1 MTHPP
6 QNLVA
11 LGDFKPSDTWQTH
24 VNAIFYGTKGPEIH
38 NHFQT
43 YVSLDY
49 RLAHA
54 LANDF
59 YAKARGGE
67 RPESD
72 VWVVQEWGVGNG
84 NLAACFLSHLR
95 AIDSENE
102 VYPFIYY
109 ILCDESEEILKGV
122 QANFRLQEHTGKFS
136 TVRVHAEHM
145 NCFRPHS
152 VAKIISNEIWDDLAT
167 KVLLKHQGLFYEEY
181 LCPFLNPEALPAE
194 ADTFVEQFG
203 NKDLEKLAKLP
214 DFLNTIHW
222 ERDFQRVDLDD
233 WPFAET
239 LKAHAEEF
247 KDEIPMPINTG
258 AFSAIEKAKE
268 LLGSSNFG
276 YTSFDYGMKEIQDLN
291 QEGRPYF
298 NLYGGQYTFMVNF
311 PLLENI
317 GRALGFTEIT
327 REYQNQFVKKD
338 LGSAVVSLVDLVQNH
353 PQAVNMAPWDRD
365 ILMLGTLNALN
376 TVYRS
381 PYSGKL
387 SYPALEETPKKQR
400 KQIAQLAKNL
410 SSRGVPDTVAYVT
423 LEEVLSALKPLR
435 KLGYREKDIRSVF
448 QSSPL
453 PVSFVHIQFNP

>member
-6 QNLVA
+6 RNLIP
-11 LGDFKPSDTWQTH
+11 LGEFKPSDFWQTH
-24 VNAIFYGTKGPEIH
+24 INSIFYGIKGPQIH

-59 YAKARGGE
+59 FAKALQTK
-67 RPESD
+67 SD
-72 VWVVQEWGVGNG
+72 IWYVQEWGVGNG
-84 NLAACFLSHLR
+84 NLAAHFLSHLR
-95 AIDSENE
+95 EIDNENK
-102 VYPFIYY
+102 VYPFVYY

-122 QANFRLQEHTGKFS
+122 RANPRLQEHSGKFS
-136 TVRVHAEHM
+136 TVRIHAEHLD
-145 NCFRPHS
+145 CFRPHS

-167 KVLLKHQGLFYEEY
+167 KVLLRHQGLYYEEY
-181 LCPFLNPEALPAE
+181 LCPFIDPETLPVKQE
-194 ADTFVEQFG
+194 EFLEQFA
-203 NKDLEKLAKLP
+203 NKDLEKLAQLP
-214 DFLNTIHW
+214 NFLDTLHW
-222 ERDFQRVDLDD
+222 ERDFQRVDLSD
-233 WPFAET
+233 WPFADT

-258 AFSAIEKAKE
+258 AFSTLAKAKE
-268 LLGSSNFG
+268 LLRPDNFG
-276 YTSFDYGMKEIQDLN
+276 YTSFDYGMKTMRDLN

-311 PLLENI
+311 PLLENV
-317 GRALGFTEIT
+317 GRAIGFTET
-327 REYQNQFVKKD
+327 TCEYQNQFVQKD
-338 LGSAVVSLVDLVQNH
+338 LGTLALSVVDLVQHH
-353 PQAVNMAPWDRD
+353 PQVAEMPPWDRD

-387 SYPALEETPKKQR
+387 NYPAMEGTPKKQR

-410 SSRGVPDTVAYVT
+410 SGRGVPDTVAYVT
-423 LEEVLSALKPLR
+423 QDEVLAALKPLR
-435 KLGYREKDIRSVF
+435 KLGYREKDI
-448 QSSPL
+448 QSALHSPAS
-453 PVSFVHIQFNP
+453 PVSCVHIQFSS

>member
-6 QNLVA
+6 QNLIA
-11 LGDFKPSDTWQTH
+11 LGDFKPSDFWQTH
-24 VNAIFYGTKGPEIH
+24 INSIFYGIKGPQIH

-59 YAKARGGE
+59 YAKARNHP
-67 RPESD
+67 PENNI
-72 VWVVQEWGVGNG
+72 WTLQEWGVGNG

-95 AIDSENE
+95 EIDSGNE
-102 VYPFIYY
+102 VYPFVHY

-122 QANFRLQEHTGKFS
+122 RANVRLQEHSGKFS
-136 TVRVHAEHM
+136 TVRVHAEHLD
-145 NCFRPHS
+145 CFRPHS
-152 VAKIISNEIWDDLAT
+152 VAKIISNEIWDDLST
-167 KVLLKHQGLFYEEY
+167 KVLLKHQGLYYEEY
-181 LCPFLNPEALPAE
+181 LCPFLDAGAFPAE
-194 ADTFVEQFG
+194 KDEFLEQF
-203 NKDLEKLAKLP
+203 KDRDLQNLSRYP

-239 LKAHAEEF
+239 LKAHAENF

-258 AFSAIEKAKE
+258 AFSTIAKAKE
-268 LLGSSNFG
+268 LLGPMNFG
-276 YTSFDYGMKEIQDLN
+276 YTSFDYGMKTIEDLN

-317 GRALGFTEIT
+317 GQSIGFTEIT
-327 REYQNQFVKKD
+327 REYQNQFVGKD
-338 LGSAVVSLVDLVQNH
+338 LGSAALSLVDLVQNH
-353 PQAVNMAPWDRD
+353 PQVANMAPWDRD
-365 ILMLGTLNALN
+365 VLMLGTLHALN
-376 TVYRS
+376 TIYRS

-387 SYPALEETPKKQR
+387 NYPAMEGTPKKQR
-400 KQIAQLAKNL
+400 KQIAKLAENL
-410 SSRGVPDTVAYVT
+410 SGRGVPDTVAYVT
-423 LEEVLSALKPLR
+423 REEVLAALKPLR
-435 KLGYREKDIRSVF
+435 KLGYREKDIQSAF
-448 QSSPL
+448 QSPPP
-453 PVSFVHIQFNP
+453 PVSFVHIQFSA